1 MNTFGN
7 ADSVTVMART
17 GRPKAELTLSDDERS
32 ALQRWARR
40 AKSSQ
45 DLALRARIILS
56 CAEGRNNKETA
67 ALLCCHEDTVG
78 KWRRRFIGKRLDGL
92 VDEPR
97 LGRVPVITDE
107 QVEEV
112 VVATLEETPK
122 DATHWS
128 RASMAKRS
136 GLSKS
141 TVGRIWKAFHLK
153 PHVADTFKLSSDP
166 FFVDKVYDVAGL
178 YLNPPEHAVVLCA
191 DEKSQVQALDRSQPV
206 LPMMPG
212 MPERRTHDYVRH
224 GTVDLFAAFDIATG
238 VVIAKTYKS
247 HRAKEW
253 IKFLEEI
260 DKQVPQLAEPDEPD
274 GEPHMLEIHIVADN
288 YATHKTPAVRQWLA
302 KHPRFHVHFT
312 PTSSSWLNQVER
324 WFGLLTEKLLRRGV
338 HKSVRQL
345 EKDILAWVDTWNE
358 DPKPFIWTKSAEE
371 ILESLGRL
379 LRRIKDPGH

>member
-1 MNTFGN
+1 M
-7 ADSVTVMART
+7 VTGMART
-17 GRPKAELTLSDDERS
+17 GRPKAGLTLSDDERVT
-32 ALQRWARR
+32 LQRWARR

-45 DLALRARIILS
+45 ALALRARIILA
-56 CAEGRNNKETA
+56 CAEGHDNKQTA
-67 ALLCCHEDTVG
+67 AILRCHEDTVG
-78 KWRRRFIGKRLDGL
+78 KWRRRFIAKRLDGL
-92 VDEPR
+92 ADEPR
-97 LGRVPVITDE
+97 PGHKPTITDE
-107 QVEEV
+107 QVEKV
-112 VVATLEETPK
+112 VVGTLEETPGN
-122 DATHWS
+122 ATHWS

-136 GLSKS
+136 GLSRS
-141 TVGRIWKAFHLK
+141 TVGRIWKAFGLK
-153 PHVADTFKLSSDP
+153 PHLADTFKLSSDP
-166 FFVDKVYDVAGL
+166 LFIEKVHDVVGL
-178 YLNPPEHAVVLCA
+178 YLNPPEHAVVLCT

-212 MPERRTHDYVRH
+212 MPEKRTHDYVRH

-238 VVIAKTYKS
+238 AVIAKTYKS
-247 HRAKEW
+247 HRAREW

-260 DKQVPQLAEPDEPD
+260 DKQVPQLAGPDEPGGD
-274 GEPHMLEIHIVADN
+274 PHVLQIHIVADN
-288 YATHKTPAVRQWLA
+288 YATHKTPAVQQWLA
-302 KHPRFHVHFT
+302 KHPRFHIHFT

-345 EKDILAWVDTWNE
+345 EEDILAWVDTWNE